1 LALDRDAALKKAEKL
16 LRQGRLEPAI
26 AEYVRVVEEFPRD
39 WSTANTLGELFARA
53 GQPQQAVVQYARIA
67 QHFVDEG
74 FYPKAA
80 ALYKKILKLQPE
92 DETTQIQLAD
102 ISARQGLLA
111 DAKSHLNAIAARRRA
126 KGDRRG
132 AAEIV
137 VRLGTIDPADFDARL
152 AAARILEE
160 MGEEEEAGKRFKA
173 LHDDLLEKGRTA
185 EAIDALREFVRINP
199 LERDA
204 RSMLAKAALDQ
215 GDLAGA
221 REFLDEDSAG
231 DDPALLMPLVEIELR
246 SGELTRAK
254 TLLARLLAA
263 DPSRRGVIAE
273 LGWSFVQSRP
283 ETTFVCIDAVVDG
296 ALASAEFQEAA
307 TALQDFVS
315 RVPDQIPALLKLVE
329 VCVDGGLEQTMYEA
343 QEQLTDAYLAAN
355 QAAEARVI
363 AEDLVAREPW
373 EAEHIDRFRRALV
386 MLRVSDPDTLIAE
399 RLSGQAP
406 FMAHDPFF
414 DGPDPSAPVA
424 QAPAET
430 PGQEGQEQEEAE
442 GDVSLSEAGS
452 ADGIEARAA
461 DGPSEDETCAPE
473 ESLADDEPE
482 PARSARQPPA
492 SGGGEIDLTDALG
505 DLDAKPSKADGEGAA
520 GKLDQ
525 AFARIRTDA
534 ETDADFSTQHMTLAR
549 TYLEIGMVDEAIAS
563 LQTAVRSPRQRF
575 EAAAAL
581 GRVYQQR
588 GEEALAIEWLERAAE
603 VPAPTGDEGRQLLY
617 DLGALLDAAGETSR
631 ALAVFLELQA
641 DAGDYRDVPAR
652 IDRLARV
659 QTGG

>member
-1 LALDRDAALKKAEKL
+1 
-16 LRQGRLEPAI
+16 
-26 AEYVRVVEEFPRD
+26 
-39 WSTANTLGELFARA
+39 
-53 GQPQQAVVQYARIA
+53 
-67 QHFVDEG
+67 
-74 FYPKAA
+74 
-80 ALYKKILKLQPE
+80 
-92 DETTQIQLAD
+92 
-102 ISARQGLLA
+102 
-111 DAKSHLNAIAARRRA
+111 
-126 KGDRRG
+126 
-132 AAEIV
+132 
-137 VRLGTIDPADFDARL
+137 
-152 AAARILEE
+152 
-160 MGEEEEAGKRFKA
+160 
-173 LHDDLLEKGRTA
+173 
-185 EAIDALREFVRINP
+185 
-199 LERDA
+199 
-204 RSMLAKAALDQ
+204 
-215 GDLAGA
+215 
-221 REFLDEDSAG
+221 
-231 DDPALLMPLVEIELR
+231 
-246 SGELTRAK
+246 
-254 TLLARLLAA
+254 
-263 DPSRRGVIAE
+263 
-273 LGWSFVQSRP
+273 
-283 ETTFVCIDAVVDG
+283 
-296 ALASAEFQEAA
+296 
-307 TALQDFVS
+307 
-315 RVPDQIPALLKLVE
+315 
-329 VCVDGGLEQTMYEA
+329 
-343 QEQLTDAYLAAN
+343 
-355 QAAEARVI
+355 
-363 AEDLVAREPW
+363 
-373 EAEHIDRFRRALV
+373 

-430 PGQEGQEQEEAE
+430 SSQEGQEEEE

-461 DGPSEDETCAPE
+461 DGAAGDETFAPE
-473 ESLADDEPE
+473 ESLADHEPE
-482 PARSARQPPA
+482 PARSGRQPPA
-492 SGGGEIDLTDALG
+492 SGGGEIDLTGALG
-505 DLDAKPSKADGEGAA
+505 DLDAKPSKTDGGAAA

-581 GRVYQQR
+581 GRVHQQR

-603 VPAPTGDEGRQLLY
+603 VPAPTADEGRQLLY